1 MRAFFFFFKH
11 YDPQSV
17 RCPSQQDGNMSSSLQ
32 CKIFGQSQASLQEMV
47 IISSG
52 LQGFVYQESLFT
64 TNLQI
69 FVFLLYSDANSKRA

>member
-1 MRAFFFFFKH
+1 
-11 YDPQSV
+11 
-17 RCPSQQDGNMSSSLQ
+17 MSSSLQ
-32 CKIFGQSQASLQEMV
+32 CKIFGQSQASLQEKA